1 MKRAK
6 SIAIICAL
14 CLVGLLLA
22 LRASVAPAEGEAVQ
36 GSFTVG
42 DTIAPAA
49 VIDLGVI
56 GETTT
61 SLTLTWTAPGDD
73 GDWGTA
79 AQYDIR
85 YSNSLIAT
93 EAEWDAATPV
103 AGEPTP
109 EPAGSTET
117 FVVTGLSP
125 ATTYCFALK
134 TADDVPNWSDLSN
147 SAWGTTLS
155 GGGGGGGIWGGSE
168 PPEPELLELQVD
180 MWGTVTSGS
189 MTEEGV
195 LTETIEAT
203 CADGVLTVL
212 LPQATTV
219 LDCEGNLPYQI
230 ELKPVTP
237 PDPPPDTYVIG
248 LGYDLEPCCT
258 FDPPIEFIV
267 HYDPEALSDSVDEE
281 DLVIAFYD
289 EGRQEWVVLPSVV
302 DTGAQTV
309 TASVSHST
317 VFAML
322 APAPEVPPTPPP
334 TPSPAGGL
342 GTSTWIGIGMGILG
356 LIGLTVG
363 LIIRRRGVT

>member
-14 CLVGLLLA
+14 CLAGLLLA
-22 LRASVAPAEGEAVQ
+22 LRASVAPAEGQDMQ
-36 GSFTVG
+36 GSFTVV

-49 VIDLGVI
+49 VTDLGVI

-93 EAEWDAATPV
+93 EAEWDAATQV
-103 AGEPTP
+103 AGEPAP
-109 EPAGSTET
+109 KPAGSTET

-134 TADDVPNWSDLSN
+134 TANGVPTWSGLSN
-147 SAWGTTLS
+147 SACGTTLGG
-155 GGGGGGGIWGGSE
+155 GGGGGGGIWGGGV
-168 PPEPELLELQVD
+168 PPEPGLLELQVD

-189 MTEEGV
+189 MTEEG
-195 LTETIEAT
+195 TMIETIRAPS
-203 CADGVLTVL
+203 ADGVLTVL
-212 LPQATTV
+212 LSQGTTV
-219 LDCEGNLPYQI
+219 LDCEGNPPYQI
-230 ELKPVTP
+230 EVKPVIP
-237 PDPPPDTYVIG
+237 PDSPPDAYVIG
-248 LGYDLEPCCT
+248 LGYDLEPCCI
-258 FDPPIEFIV
+258 FDPPIAVII
-267 HYDPEALSDSVDEE
+267 HYDPEALSDSVDQQ
-281 DLVIAFYD
+281 DLVIAYYD
-289 EGRQEWVVLPSVV
+289 RERQEWVVLPSVV

-309 TASVSHST
+309 TASVSHSSM
-317 VFAML
+317 FAML
-322 APAPEVPPTPPP
+322 APVPEVTPTP

-342 GTSTWIGIGMGILG
+342 GTGAWIGIGMGILG
-356 LIGLTVG
+356 LVGLTVG